1 MEGPILKPKVP
12 FLWAHLYSST
22 FVKAYG
28 LKVRCYWKLLLFFF
42 SFKTIFMSTGAPS
55 GGLQYVYELQ
65 RQKNKL
71 SKSQNV
77 QKNPLDPPL
86 LSNPISSFLSMLR
99 NLKSYGCINWR
110 STKTLWIPKARKQ
123 CPNILHSKSQ
133 TILTHPS
140 QNINPPYFETLYF
153 LHFSFFF
160 SDIHG
165 CKCIKWVITR
175 SLNSK
180 NNERMPKDFKLVD
193 TLNVHSSTYLCCSQ
207 QHHNLSNIHENVGLF
222 GI

>member
-1 MEGPILKPKVP
+1 MEGPISKPKVP
-12 FLWAHLYSST
+12 FLWPTFIVQHLS
-22 FVKAYG
+22 KHMG
-28 LKVRCYWKLLLFFF
+28 LKVRWYWKLLLLFF
-42 SFKTIFMSTGAPS
+42 SFKIIFMSTGAPC

-65 RQKNKL
+65 KQKNKL

-77 QKNPLDPPL
+77 WKNPLDPPL
-86 LSNPISSFLSMLR
+86 LSNPISSFLSMFQ

-123 CPNILHSKSQ
+123 CPKILHSESQ

-140 QNINPPYFETLYF
+140 LNINPPYFETLYF
-153 LHFSFFF
+153 LHFLFFL

-165 CKCIKWVITR
+165 YKCIKWVITR

-180 NNERMPKDFKLVD
+180 NNEGMLKDF
-193 TLNVHSSTYLCCSQ
+193 
-207 QHHNLSNIHENVGLF
+207 
-222 GI
+222 